1 MKYVGTDYSHICSA
15 LALRRQR
22 TLLWYNSNPFQYATA
37 GLIIIGFMIDIIEAQ
52 IMPVD
57 GSNEVC
63 VFTTG
68 YATMFT
74 TRYVI
79 IIGFM
84 IDIIEAQIMP
94 VDGSNEVC
102 VFTTRC
108 TAMFTTRYVTAG
120 LFFFYLVFDM
130 TLSGFFT

>member
-63 VFTTG
+63 VFTT
-68 YATMFT
+68 
-74 TRYVI
+74 
-79 IIGFM
+79 
-84 IDIIEAQIMP
+84 
-94 VDGSNEVC
+94 
-102 VFTTRC
+102 RC

-120 LFFFYLVFDM
+120 LFFFDLVFDM